1 MDEREE
7 LLKRDREKEKRREQR
22 RLEREQELRKQ
33 MVMGAGV
40 LGSGS
45 GGGPDHQHYCG
56 NKHFKEGKGGG
67 CKRKKQ
73 NRKDWP
79 LKKNRKKIR

>member
-40 LGSGS
+40 LAALVVVLI
-45 GGGPDHQHYCG
+45 
-56 NKHFKEGKGGG
+56 KEGKGGG
-67 CKRKKQ
+67 CKRKSRTGKTG
-73 NRKDWP
+73 P
-79 LKKNRKKIR
+79 

>member
-40 LGSGS
+40 LAALVVS
-45 GGGPDHQHYCG
+45 
-56 NKHFKEGKGGG
+56 
-67 CKRKKQ
+67 
-73 NRKDWP
+73 
-79 LKKNRKKIR
+79 